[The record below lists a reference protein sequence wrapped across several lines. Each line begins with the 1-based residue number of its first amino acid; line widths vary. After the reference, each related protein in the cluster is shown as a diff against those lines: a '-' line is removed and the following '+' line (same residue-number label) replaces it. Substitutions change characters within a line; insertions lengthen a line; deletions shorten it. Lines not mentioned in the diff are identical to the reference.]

1 MIYTVTLNPARDR
14 TVVIP
19 DFQAGKVNRIESLRD
34 DPGGKGINV
43 SKTIKTLGG
52 KSVAMGILGGA
63 TGKYLRGS
71 LNAIGIP
78 NDFVQ
83 TGEETRTNMKVVDPV
98 NHTTT
103 DINEPG
109 HPVSKRVLTAVFSKL
124 SSSVKPG
131 DIVVFAGRIPAGAN
145 ATLLADWTKKLN
157 AAGVRVFLDADGEA
171 LAAGV
176 QASPYLIKPND
187 SELKQLLGYQFSS
200 LSEIYAGARRV
211 IDKTGISYVVVSLG
225 ADGALFVN
233 EKVSFRGEG
242 LKVRVMSTVGAGDS
256 MMAAMAYGFDTG
268 MPLKDICRLAMATS
282 ASSILTAGTEC
293 APMETINELLAQ
305 AKVSVYLG

>member
-1 MIYTVTLNPARDR
+1 MIYTITLNPARDR

-43 SKTIKTLGG
+43 SKTIRTLGG

-63 TGKYLRGS
+63 AGKYLRKC
-71 LNAIGIP
+71 LNEIGIP

-83 TGEETRTNMKVVDPV
+83 TGSETRTNMKVVDPV
-98 NHTTT
+98 NHVTT

-109 HPVSKRVLTAVFSKL
+109 HPVSKGVLTSVFSKL
-124 SSSVKPG
+124 CASAKPG
-131 DIVVFAGRIPAGAN
+131 DIAVFAGRIPAGASE
-145 ATLLADWTKKLN
+145 TLLADWTKKLN
-157 AAGVRVFLDADGEA
+157 AAGIRVFLDADGAA

-176 QASPYLIKPND
+176 KAAPYLIKPND
-187 SELKQLLGYQFSS
+187 AELKQLLGVSFSS

-211 IDKTGISYVVVSLG
+211 IDSTGISYVVVSLG

-256 MMAAMAYGFDTG
+256 MMASMAYGFDTG
-268 MPLKDICRLAMATS
+268 MPLKDVCRLAMAAS

-293 APMETINELLAQ
+293 APLETINELLAQ
-305 AKVSVYLG
+305 TKVSVYLG